1 MFFWKKIEK
10 KFYDRDSKKPVI
22 KVSICSG
29 EQVAGFQDIHNGSFE
44 DVMLIRDDADL
55 RQFMEQYGILDAIE
69 RIY

>member
-1 MFFWKKIEK
+1 MFFRKKIEK

-55 RQFMEQYGILDAIE
+55 RQFMEQYGISDAIE

>member
-1 MFFWKKIEK
+1 MFFRKKIEK